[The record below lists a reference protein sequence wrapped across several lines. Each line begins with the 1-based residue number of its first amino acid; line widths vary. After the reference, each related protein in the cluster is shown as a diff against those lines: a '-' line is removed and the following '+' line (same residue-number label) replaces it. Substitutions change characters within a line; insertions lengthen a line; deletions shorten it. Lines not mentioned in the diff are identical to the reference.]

1 MSSLSNFL
9 KGVSLF
15 SICTGTADVL
25 LGASSVDFFAGHTFP
40 VNSPATVFADSQLR
54 FLGGMWAGWGVMM
67 WWASNDL
74 RARRTP
80 LALLGGIMLFAGIG
94 RVISGVKFGFGSN
107 VVAAAT
113 AAEFVVPATIW
124 LFGDWS

>member
-9 KGVSLF
+9 KGISLF

-25 LGASSVDFFAGHTFP
+25 LGASSVYNFSGHPFP
-40 VNSPATVFADSQLR
+40 VNSPAAVFIDSQLR

-74 RARRTP
+74 RSRRTP
-80 LALLGGIMLFAGIG
+80 LALLGGIMAFSGTG
-94 RVISGVKFGFGSN
+94 RVISGLKHGFGSK
-107 VVAAAT
+107 VVAAA
-113 AAEFVVPATIW
+113 AAVELLVPAAIW
-124 LFGDWS
+124 LFSDWQ